1 MLVHAILV
9 MEKSQDCLRAGEG
22 DRNTTIVT
30 FHFSVLAISLGC

>member
-22 DRNTTIVT
+22 DRNTTTVVT
-30 FHFSVLAISLGC
+30 FHVC